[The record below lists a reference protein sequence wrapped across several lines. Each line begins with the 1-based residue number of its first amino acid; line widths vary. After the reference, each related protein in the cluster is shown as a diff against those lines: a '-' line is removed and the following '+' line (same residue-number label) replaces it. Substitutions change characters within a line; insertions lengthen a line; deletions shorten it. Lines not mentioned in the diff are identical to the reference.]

1 MDMST
6 PIDSLH
12 DNNNTHD
19 QNPDIVNSVLDKYNN
34 MNISPNAGY
43 EGDLPPINPN
53 IPIMEHDM
61 ENRNMNAQL
70 ENMRYMNP
78 VEHIEAQKYY
88 QQQQMMNNYQDNGDG
103 DDDEDDEDDYEDEVE
118 KTPLWKKIANESRII
133 IFILIMVLFLFNNH
147 FDKLVSQFIPYFRL
161 NNYSYDMN
169 VLGTFIKAFFV
180 GLISYILI
188 RFIRF

>member
-1 MDMST
+1 MST